1 MWHSLLVLS
10 NEIEKIKNRSI
21 QEQFYKLSSNPKG
34 LNSTSAT
41 QRLTEYGYNE
51 ITEKKSN
58 LIKKFFGYFYGP
70 IPLMIEF
77 ALVVSAL
84 INHWDDFGI
93 ILVLLLANAIIGFWH
108 QQKSENAVELL
119 KQKLALSARVLR
131 DTQWIEIDAKKVVP
145 GDVIRIRYGDI
156 IPADVKLF
164 GGGSLQIDESSLTG
178 ESLPAEKGNKDVA
191 FSSSHV
197 IRGESNGLVIAT
209 GEKTFFGKTA
219 KLVDLG
225 KTESHFQKALK
236 KIGNYLIVY
245 AVVLIGII
253 FTVSFVRQQSFFETL
268 QFALV
273 LAVASIPVALPA
285 VLSVSMAIGSM
296 ALARKKAI
304 VSRLAA
310 IEELAGMDVLCVDK
324 TGTLTQNKLVVG
336 DIKAIHGFTS
346 QDVLLSGFLC
356 SKEEDYDP
364 IDNAIIKKTM
374 SNSDVLN
381 FLNDYKMKSFTPF
394 DPVIKRSESIT
405 KTCSGETV
413 MFAKGAPQSILS
425 IISNKGEIAPEV
437 EEIVTSFATLGH
449 RSIGVAKKNG
459 DSSWQFLGIISLFD
473 PPRDDSAI
481 TIQKAFSLGVI
492 IKMVTGDHLA
502 IAKQIAKKL
511 GLGEKIYSASS
522 ILEEKT
528 HNSEIAIEKAD
539 GFAQVFPEHKYNI
552 VESLQKTDHIVGMT
566 GDGANDA
573 PALKKADVGIA
584 VADSTDVAKSAA
596 DIVLTDSGISVIIDA
611 IKESRNIFQ
620 RMKNYA
626 IYRIGETIRILLF
639 LTVSIVVFN
648 FYPVSPIMIV
658 LLALLNDLPIMTIA
672 LDKVQYTLS
681 PERWNIKDILKIAT
695 ILGVVGVFSSF
706 ILLFIGKEF
715 FMLSNE
721 TLQSSI
727 YLKLSVA
734 GHLFLFVARTRR
746 NFWTVKPAVPLLLAI
761 FSTQTVAT
769 LITVYGFI
777 VPPIGWGMAMFVWGY
792 ALMWFFVTDFA
803 KIALYKFIKP

>member
-1 MWHSLLVLS
+1 MGLS
-10 NEIEKIKNRSI
+10 SEIEKIKNQSI
-21 QEQFYKLSSNPKG
+21 QEQFNELSSSPKG
-34 LNSTSAT
+34 LASTDAT
-41 QRLTEYGYNE
+41 QRLKKYGYNE
-51 ITEKKSN
+51 ITEKKTSS
-58 LIKKFFGYFYGP
+58 IKKFFGYFYGP

-84 INHWDDFGI
+84 INHWNDFGI
-93 ILVLLLANAIIGFWH
+93 ILVLLLANAVIGFWH

-131 DTQWIEIDAKKVVP
+131 DNQWVKIDSKKVVP

-164 GGGSLQIDESSLTG
+164 GGGSLQIDESALTG
-178 ESLPAEKGNKDVA
+178 ESLPVEKENEDIA

-197 IRGESNGLVIAT
+197 SHGESNGLVMAT

-236 KIGNYLIVY
+236 KIGNYLIVF
-245 AVVLIGII
+245 AVVLIGILFVVL
-253 FTVSFVRQQSFFETL
+253 FTRQQSFFETL

-304 VSRLAA
+304 VSRLVA
-310 IEELAGMDVLCVDK
+310 IEELSGMDVLCIDK
-324 TGTLTQNKLVVG
+324 TGTLTQNKLVVEE
-336 DIKAIHGFTS
+336 IKPIQKFTS
-346 QDVLLSGFLC
+346 QDVLLAGFLC
-356 SKEEDYDP
+356 SKKEDYDP
-364 IDNAIIKKTM
+364 IDNAIIKKAL
-374 SNSDVLN
+374 SNPDVTNILKG
-381 FLNDYKMKSFTPF
+381 YKMESFTPF

-405 KTCSGETV
+405 KTSSGETV
-413 MFAKGAPQSILS
+413 MFAKGALQSILS
-425 IISNKGEIAPEV
+425 LTSNKEEIASEV
-437 EEIVTSFATLGH
+437 EAIADSFATLGY
-449 RSIGVAKKNG
+449 RSIAVAKKVLDG
-459 DSSWQFLGIISLFD
+459 PWHFLGVISLFD
-473 PPRDDSAI
+473 PPREESAS
-481 TIQKAFSLGVI
+481 TIQKAFSLGVVM
-492 IKMVTGDHLA
+492 KMVTGDHLA
-502 IAKQIAKKL
+502 IAKQIAQKL
-511 GLGEKIYSASS
+511 GLGENIFSASS
-522 ILEEKT
+522 ILEEKN
-528 HNSEIAIEKAD
+528 HDSDVAIEKAD

-552 VESLQKTDHIVGMT
+552 VESLQKSNHIVGMT

-584 VADSTDVAKSAA
+584 VANSTDVAKSSA
-596 DIVLTDSGISVIIDA
+596 DIVLTDFGISVIVDA
-611 IKESRNIFQ
+611 IKESRKIFQ

-639 LTVSIVVFN
+639 LTASIVVFN
-648 FYPVSPIMIV
+648 FYPISPIMIV

-672 LDKVQYTLS
+672 LDKVRYVSS
-681 PERWNIKDILKIAT
+681 PERWNMNDILKIAT

-706 ILLFIGKEF
+706 ILLYIGKEV

-721 TLQSSI
+721 TLQSLV

-734 GHLFLFVARTRR
+734 GHMFLFVARTRG
-746 NFWTVKPAVPLLLAI
+746 NFWTVKPSIPLLSAVL
-761 FSTQTVAT
+761 STQTVAT

-777 VPPIGWGMAMFVWGY
+777 VPPIGWNMAMFVWGY
-792 ALMWFFVTDFA
+792 ALVWFFVTDFA
-803 KIALYKFIKP
+803 KIALYKFVKP

>member
-1 MWHSLLVLS
+1 
-10 NEIEKIKNRSI
+10 
-21 QEQFYKLSSNPKG
+21 
-34 LNSTSAT
+34 
-41 QRLTEYGYNE
+41 
-51 ITEKKSN
+51 
-58 LIKKFFGYFYGP
+58 
-70 IPLMIEF
+70 MIEF

-93 ILVLLLANAIIGFWH
+93 ILVLLLANAVIGFWH

-131 DTQWIEIDAKKVVP
+131 DNQWVKIDSKKVVP

-156 IPADVKLF
+156 IPADIKLF
-164 GGGSLQIDESSLTG
+164 GGGSLQIDESALTG
-178 ESLPAEKGNKDVA
+178 ESLPVEKENEDIA

-197 IRGESNGLVIAT
+197 SHGESNGLVMAT

-236 KIGNYLIVY
+236 KIGNYLIVF
-245 AVVLIGII
+245 AVVLIGILFVVL
-253 FTVSFVRQQSFFETL
+253 FTRQQSFFETL

-304 VSRLAA
+304 VSRLVA
-310 IEELAGMDVLCVDK
+310 IEELSGMDVLCIDK
-324 TGTLTQNKLVVG
+324 TGTLTQNKLVVEE
-336 DIKAIHGFTS
+336 IKPIQKFTS
-346 QDVLLSGFLC
+346 QDVLLAGFLC
-356 SKEEDYDP
+356 SKKEDYDP
-364 IDNAIIKKTM
+364 IDNAIIKKAL
-374 SNSDVLN
+374 SNPDVTNILKG
-381 FLNDYKMKSFTPF
+381 YKMESFTPF

-405 KTCSGETV
+405 KTSSGETV
-413 MFAKGAPQSILS
+413 MFAKGALQSILS
-425 IISNKGEIAPEV
+425 LTSNKEEITSEV
-437 EEIVTSFATLGH
+437 EAIADSFATLGY
-449 RSIGVAKKNG
+449 RSIAVAKKVLDG
-459 DSSWQFLGIISLFD
+459 PWQFLGVISLFD
-473 PPRDDSAI
+473 PPREESAS
-481 TIQKAFSLGVI
+481 TIQKAFSLGVV

-502 IAKQIAKKL
+502 IAKQIAQKL
-511 GLGEKIYSASS
+511 GLGEKIFSASS
-522 ILEEKT
+522 ILEEKN
-528 HNSEIAIEKAD
+528 HDSDVAIEKAD

-552 VESLQKTDHIVGMT
+552 VESLQNSNHIVGMT

-584 VADSTDVAKSAA
+584 VANSTDVAKSAA
-596 DIVLTDSGISVIIDA
+596 DIVLTDFGISVIVDA
-611 IKESRNIFQ
+611 IKESRKIFQ

-639 LTVSIVVFN
+639 LTASIVVFN
-648 FYPVSPIMIV
+648 FYPISPIMIV

-672 LDKVQYTLS
+672 LDKVRYVSS
-681 PERWNIKDILKIAT
+681 PERWNMNDILKIAT

-706 ILLFIGKEF
+706 ILLYIGKEV

-721 TLQSSI
+721 TLQSLV

-734 GHLFLFVARTRR
+734 GHMFLFVARTRG
-746 NFWTVKPAVPLLLAI
+746 NFWTVKPSIPLLSAVL
-761 FSTQTVAT
+761 STQTVAT

-777 VPPIGWGMAMFVWGY
+777 VPPIGWNMAMFVWGY
-792 ALMWFFVTDFA
+792 ALVWFFVTDFA